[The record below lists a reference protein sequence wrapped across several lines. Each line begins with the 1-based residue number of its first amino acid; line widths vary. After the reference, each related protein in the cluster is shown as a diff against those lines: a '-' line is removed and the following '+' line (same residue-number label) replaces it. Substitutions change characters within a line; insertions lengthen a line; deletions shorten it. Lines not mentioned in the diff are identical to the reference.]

1 MKTKTILLLLFF
13 CAINTI
19 AQDKIVLRD
28 STFLNVKVVETNDKS
43 VFFTYP
49 NETVKNEKAKSSIA
63 YIVYGSGRTEKYT
76 NNIIMPT
83 IESESDWEKV
93 VVTSNKEDVSSF
105 HKVKSIS
112 VSAGNGGIFDSA
124 SKAYDKAIKKIK
136 KKAAKERCGVCL
148 IISQNFGGQYNNIS
162 SVTCDI
168 YK

>member
-19 AQDKIVLRD
+19 AQDKIILRD
-28 STFLNVKVVETNDKS
+28 STLLNVKIVETNDKS

-49 NETVKNEKAKSSIA
+49 NEMVKNEKLKSSIA
-63 YIVYGSGRTEKYT
+63 YIIYGSGRTEKYT
-76 NNIIMPT
+76 SNIIMPT